1 MLTLLGLACMT
12 VILCTYVN
20 HPIVATNATSCH
32 PHRLSERINLVGLKS
47 SYVVKSVGI
56 HQAIM
61 EWLTLQFSHW
71 KGFGQQT
78 SKQNE
83 HIASRAEEVA
93 CETSRGTL
101 LVCGP
106 MPQNSYHCSEA
117 DNR

>member
-12 VILCTYVN
+12 VLCTYVN
-20 HPIVATNATSCH
+20 CSHKRHILASTS
-32 PHRLSERINLVGLKS
+32 PSERINLVGLKS

-61 EWLTLQFSHW
+61 EWLSLQFSHW

-78 SKQNE
+78 SNQNE

-106 MPQNSYHCSEA
+106 LPQNSYHCSEA